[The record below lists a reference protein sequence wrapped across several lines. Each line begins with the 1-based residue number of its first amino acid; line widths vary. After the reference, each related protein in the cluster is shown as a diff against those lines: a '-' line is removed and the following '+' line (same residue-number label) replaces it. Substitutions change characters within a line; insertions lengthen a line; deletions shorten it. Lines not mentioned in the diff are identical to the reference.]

1 MWFHENL
8 RSHCMSQSMDK
19 HRLVLQEGE
28 GQEMVMF
35 DVVAKVACYCVN
47 VLSS

>member
-1 MWFHENL
+1 MG
-8 RSHCMSQSMDK
+8 QSMDK
-19 HRLVLQEGE
+19 CRLVSWEGE

-47 VLSS
+47 VLSA